1 MRHGTKSGRAF
12 ASDNW
17 AGVHPEVL
25 SAMAAANVG
34 HVPAYGTDTYTRDA
48 IAKIRAELGEDAEV
62 FLVFSGTAAN
72 VLCLQSMVR
81 SHQAVICA
89 ETAHVY
95 TSECGAAEKH
105 IGCKLLTAPSP
116 HGKISIDG
124 IRAHLR
130 DRGNEHHAQPRAVS
144 ITQATEYG
152 TVYTPQEIRE
162 IADFAHDNS
171 LLLHM
176 DGARI
181 FNAAVYLDVPLRA
194 ITSDVGI
201 DALSF
206 GGTKNGL
213 MAGEAV
219 IFFDQGLAQD
229 FEFRR
234 MQGMQ
239 LASKMRF
246 LSVQFSALFTDDLW
260 RRSASHTNA
269 MAQLLAAELAGIKG
283 VTVTQAVQANEVFA
297 TFPPEIIPQLQ
308 EAWPF
313 HVWNEATSE
322 ARLIASFDTEEAD
335 VSDFGSRLRKAL
347 SRGEKQWI

>member
-1 MRHGTKSGRAF
+1 MRQETNPGRAF

-25 SAMAAANVG
+25 AAMAAANVG
-34 HVPAYGTDTYTRDA
+34 HVPSYGDDPYTREA
-48 IAKIRAELGEDAEV
+48 EERIRAAVGEDAEV
-62 FLVFSGTAAN
+62 FFVFSGTAAN
-72 VLCLQSMVR
+72 VLCLHSMVQ

-105 IGCKLLTAPSP
+105 IGCKLLTVPSP
-116 HGKISIDG
+116 NGKITVPG
-124 IRAHLR
+124 IRAHLH
-130 DRGNEHHAQPRAVS
+130 DIGNEHHVQPRAIS
-144 ITQATEYG
+144 ITQATECG
-152 TVYTPQEIRE
+152 TVYTPQEIRA
-162 IADFAHDNS
+162 IADFAHTHS

-181 FNAAVYLDVPLRA
+181 FNAAASLNVPLHA
-194 ITSDVGI
+194 ITSGAGV

-213 MAGEAV
+213 VAGEAV
-219 IFFDQGLAQD
+219 VFFKQVLADD
-229 FEFRR
+229 FEFKR

-246 LSVQFSALFTDDLW
+246 IAAQFNALLSNDLW
-260 RRSASHTNA
+260 KRSASHSNR
-269 MAQLLAAELAGIKG
+269 MAQLLAGELAGIKG
-283 VTVTQAVQANEVFA
+283 VALTQEVQANEIFV
-297 TFPPEIIPQLQ
+297 TFPAEIIPKLQ
-308 EAWPF
+308 REWPF

-322 ARLIASFDTEEAD
+322 ARLITSFDTEEAD
-335 VSDFGSRLRKAL
+335 IADFAAL
-347 SRGEKQWI
+347 VRETIGTRERQWI

>member
-1 MRHGTKSGRAF
+1 
-12 ASDNW
+12 
-17 AGVHPEVL
+17 
-25 SAMAAANVG
+25 
-34 HVPAYGTDTYTRDA
+34 
-48 IAKIRAELGEDAEV
+48 
-62 FLVFSGTAAN
+62 
-72 VLCLQSMVR
+72 MVR

-116 HGKISIDG
+116 HGKITVAG
-124 IRAHLR
+124 IRAHLH
-130 DRGNEHHAQPRAVS
+130 DIGNEHHAQPRAIS

-152 TVYTPQEIRE
+152 TVYTPDEIRE
-162 IADFAHDNS
+162 IADFAHQNS

-181 FNAAVYLDVPLRA
+181 FNAAVHLDVSLRA
-194 ITSDVGI
+194 ITGDAGI

-219 IFFDQGLAQD
+219 VFFDQQLAQD

-246 LSVQFSALFTDDLW
+246 LGAQFSALFTDDLW
-260 RRSASHTNA
+260 RRSASHANR
-269 MAQLLAAELAGIKG
+269 MAQLLATELAAIPG
-283 VTVTQAVQANEVFA
+283 VKLTQRVQANEVFTLLPA
-297 TFPPEIIPQLQ
+297 EIVPALQ
-308 EAWPF
+308 ARWPF
-313 HVWNEATSE
+313 HIWNEATSE

-335 VSDFGSRLRKAL
+335 ITDFASIVRDSIAK
-347 SRGEKQWI
+347 GEKQWT